1 MITTLVLLA
10 AAAATTPALPASTQ
24 TAPAAPVWA
33 TTPAPAA
40 PAAAMDYDAAK
51 ALADRDE
58 AAMSKLASDMLRR
71 SQSGVLDRAAAAC
84 RTDEAIQPF
93 TVVLELDAKGNATN
107 HWRNADTY
115 LAKCMEEKLSRQ
127 MFYVPSKSPFYISFE
142 VSFTA

>member
-24 TAPAAPVWA
+24 TAVAPVSA
-33 TTPAPAA
+33 TTPA

-127 MFYVPSKSPFYISFE
+127 MFYVPSKAPFYISFE
-142 VSFTA
+142 VSFTP

>member
-24 TAPAAPVWA
+24 TAVAPVSA

-58 AAMSKLASDMLRR
+58 ADMAKLASDMLRR

-84 RTDEAIQPF
+84 RTDEPIQPF

-142 VSFTA
+142 VSFTP

>member
-1 MITTLVLLA
+1 
-10 AAAATTPALPASTQ
+10 
-24 TAPAAPVWA
+24 
-33 TTPAPAA
+33 
-40 PAAAMDYDAAK
+40 MDYDAAK

-142 VSFTA
+142 VSFTP